1 MPALEDI
8 LAEAR
13 IVNEI
18 VRFEASSRRPLA
30 VQDNWRPVLMIPGF
44 LAGDATLY
52 PLGGRL
58 REIGHHIFY
67 SGIWIN
73 ADCPERTINR
83 VVGKIGSIAA
93 RTRRKVVLLGHS
105 LGGVYARE
113 AARRVPNLV
122 ERAFLL
128 GSPVRG
134 GMKNSNPFL
143 APLIGAMRFA
153 HRDCIAR
160 LAIDGELPLDP
171 PPVAETVIYTK
182 TDGIVSWQ
190 CCLECGDNVEN
201 FEVDSSHCGLPLH
214 PQTLEIIASQLSG
227 EADAGPDQALAKRAI
242 VESHAASDNG
252 DFMTA

>member
-1 MPALEDI
+1 M
-8 LAEAR
+8 
-13 IVNEI
+13 
-18 VRFEASSRRPLA
+18 RFQASSRRQDA
-30 VQDNWRPVLMIPGF
+30 VRDNWRPVLMIPGF

-73 ADCPERTINR
+73 ADCPERTVDR

-93 RTRRKVVLLGHS
+93 RTGRKVALIGHS

-113 AARRVPNLV
+113 AARRVPGIV

-134 GMKNSNPFL
+134 GTKNSNPLL
-143 APLIGAMRFA
+143 APLIGALRLA
-153 HRDCIAR
+153 HKDCIGH
-160 LAIDGELPLDP
+160 LAVDGQLPLDP
-171 PPVAETVIYTK
+171 PPVAETVIYTR
-182 TDGIVSWQ
+182 TDGVVSWE
-190 CCLECGDNVEN
+190 CCLECGDNVEI

-214 PQTLEIIASQLSG
+214 PRTLEIIASQLSRAPDG
-227 EADAGPDQALAKRAI
+227 DADEAAAKHAVI
-242 VESHAASDNG
+242 ESRTAADDSD
-252 DFMTA
+252 FVTA